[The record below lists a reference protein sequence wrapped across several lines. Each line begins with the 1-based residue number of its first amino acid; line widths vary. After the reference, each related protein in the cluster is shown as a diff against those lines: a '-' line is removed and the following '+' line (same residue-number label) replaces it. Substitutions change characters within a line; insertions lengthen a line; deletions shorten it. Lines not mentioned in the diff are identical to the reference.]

1 MRSCGGIGMSL
12 RTRERIG
19 RSAGALV
26 GTVAGMVAA
35 RLAGLIPGNAIGSL
49 VPPLGAFALGL
60 ADELGTSRLRGYR
73 EAGIEALIVTG
84 LIAVGPCSRYRVVLD
99 DQAFRCCAADCA
111 DRRRPDRQSG
121 RAALRSAA
129 GSAGARIT
137 GGHRRGDAGARERRR
152 RIPCRPLLARGEVSW
167 RRWPT
172 LPTSRRSTPN

>member
-1 MRSCGGIGMSL
+1 MRSCGGIGISL

-84 LIAVGPCSRYRVVLD
+84 LIAVGPCSR
-99 DQAFRCCAADCA
+99 
-111 DRRRPDRQSG
+111 
-121 RAALRSAA
+121 
-129 GSAGARIT
+129 
-137 GGHRRGDAGARERRR
+137 
-152 RIPCRPLLARGEVSW
+152 
-167 RRWPT
+167 
-172 LPTSRRSTPN
+172 